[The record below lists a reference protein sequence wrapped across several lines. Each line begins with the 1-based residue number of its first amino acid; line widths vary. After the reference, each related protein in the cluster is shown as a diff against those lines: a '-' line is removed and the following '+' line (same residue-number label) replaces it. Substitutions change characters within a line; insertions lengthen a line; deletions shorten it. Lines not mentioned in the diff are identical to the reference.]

1 MKLFEPLSLSA
12 QTSYAQLFDVA
23 QSAELTRTVA
33 SLQGSF
39 ARKTVKGKTY
49 WYFQHTDVS
58 GQLRQIYVG
67 PDNPRTRELVRKHGG
82 TSPARRIQQLVNAT
96 IALGCEPILL
106 PHFRVIRRLADY
118 GFFNAGVVLV
128 GTHAF
133 LAYGNMLGVRWG
145 ETSRT
150 QDVDFAHAGKRM
162 AIALPGNVHVDAH
175 AAIESLSMGFLP
187 VLSVAGRAGG
197 SYATPSDPDFQ
208 LDFLTPLQRGAGE
221 PYTHPQLK
229 ITLQPLK
236 FMEYLLEDVQQ
247 AVLFCAEGAV
257 VANVPH
263 PARYALHKL
272 LVFAER
278 GATRR
283 VKANKDLQQSA
294 ALLSFYDS
302 TSNSEVKDAWKD
314 LIARGPGWRERARRG
329 RDALATMAPDL
340 NVTQLL
346 PMQSARKS
354 AQTSQAK
361 RQRKT

>member
-1 MKLFEPLSLSA
+1 MNLYESLSLSA
-12 QTSYAQLFDVA
+12 QTSYAQLFDAA
-23 QSAELTRTVA
+23 QSTELARSVS

-39 ARKTVKGKTY
+39 ASKKVKGNTY

-58 GQLRQIYVG
+58 GRLRQIYVG
-67 PDNPRTRELVRKHGG
+67 PDNPKTRELVRQHGG
-82 TSPARRIQQLVNAT
+82 ANSVRRIQQLVNAT
-96 IALGCEPILL
+96 TALGCEPILL
-106 PHFRVIRRLADY
+106 THFRVIRRLADY
-118 GFFNAGVVLV
+118 GFFNAGGVLI

-150 QDVDFAHAGKRM
+150 QDVDFAHAGKQM
-162 AIALPGNVHVDAH
+162 AIALPGNLHVDAH

-187 VLSVAGRAGG
+187 VLTVAGRAGG

-208 LDFLTPLQRGAGE
+208 LDFVTPLHRKADE

-229 ITLQPLK
+229 VTLQPLK

-247 AVLFCAEGAV
+247 AVLFSAEGAV
-257 VANVPH
+257 IVNVPH

-294 ALLSFYDS
+294 ALLSFYAS
-302 TSNSEVKDAWKD
+302 SSAWEVEEAWKD
-314 LIARGPGWRERARRG
+314 LVARGPGWRERALRG
-329 RDALATMAPDL
+329 RDALVAVAPDL
-340 NVTQLL
+340 KVATWLRI
-346 PMQSARKS
+346 PAVRRASARP
-354 AQTSQAK
+354 
-361 RQRKT
+361 RQRKG